1 MNWVAYWRKN
11 PQRFAKEYLEMNLF
25 LYQKILI
32 FMIERTNT
40 FMYITSRGQGGLTCL
55 ARMETPSRNWGKS
68 DNNLERENTERAV
81 STVFVTH
88 RG

>member
-32 FMIERTNT
+32 FMIERADT
-40 FMYITSRGQGGLTCL
+40 FMYIASRGQGKF
-55 ARMETPSRNWGKS
+55 AYYHRN
-68 DNNLERENTERAV
+68 V
-81 STVFVTH
+81 VV
-88 RG
+88 

>member
-1 MNWVAYWRKN
+1 MNWVSYWRKN

-40 FMYITSRGQGGLTCL
+40 FMYIASRGQG
-55 ARMETPSRNWGKS
+55 RS
-68 DNNLERENTERAV
+68 
-81 STVFVTH
+81 
-88 RG
+88 